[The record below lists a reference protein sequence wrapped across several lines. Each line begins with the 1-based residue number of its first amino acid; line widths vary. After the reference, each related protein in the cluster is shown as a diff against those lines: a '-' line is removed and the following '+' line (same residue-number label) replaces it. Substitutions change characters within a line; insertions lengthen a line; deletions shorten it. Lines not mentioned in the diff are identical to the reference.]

1 MKPNEPIIPDFGRVA
16 AAWERWE
23 LFLRPCYDTLNE
35 LLLSAACIQN
45 GDSVLDLG
53 CGSGNFAML
62 EAGRV
67 GKNGRVTGIDI
78 SSEMVAIASRS
89 AKEMGLTNVEFQQQD
104 VETLSFSDHS
114 FDAIT
119 ARFSL
124 MFLKSPEIA
133 LRGIRRVLKP
143 GRTFA
148 ACVWGSPE
156 KNPLPRK
163 VLERYVDLPDA
174 DAQVPGP
181 FRFGGAGILTEMMRR
196 AGFHQTFEQEL
207 HVREI
212 FTNGR
217 QYTDHLLES
226 SGTWGGLLMRLQQ
239 KKVEEAIQALI
250 DAAEQYRSGDHLA
263 IPRCAMIVSAA

>member
-16 AAWERWE
+16 AAWQKWE

-35 LLLSAACIQN
+35 HLLRAAGIRI

-104 VETLSFSDHS
+104 VETLSFSGH

-133 LRGIRRVLKP
+133 LHGIRRVLRP

-163 VLERYVDLPDA
+163 VLERYVDLPDE

-181 FRFGGAGILTEMMRR
+181 FRFGGPGILTEMMRR
-196 AGFHQTFEQEL
+196 AGFQQTLEQEV

-212 FTNGR
+212 FTDGR
-217 QYTDHLLES
+217 QYADHLLES
-226 SGTWGGLLMRLQQ
+226 SGTWGGLLMRLPQAQ
-239 KKVEEAIQALI
+239 VAEAMQALI
-250 DAAEQYRSGDHLA
+250 EAGEQHRSGDHLA
-263 IPRCAMIVSAA
+263 IPRCALIVSAA